1 MAAPGTLASVDRLS
15 SAQARRIAL
24 GAQGLARP
32 RPTGRVDRRHVR
44 RLFADVG
51 VVQIDSV
58 NVVVR
63 SQELPLWARL
73 GHHDRELLPAMAA
86 DNELFEYWGH
96 MASLIPVEHQPLYR
110 WRMARAHREAWPS
123 LVQMNKER
131 PGFLEAIYDE
141 VADRGPLRVS
151 ELPDPGTKRGPWWGW
166 SHGKEAVEYLF
177 WCGRLSA
184 RRLPNNF
191 ERIYDVTERIIPA
204 AVMARPTPTEDDA
217 KRELLALAAR
227 SLGIG
232 TAKDLCDYPRIKPTH
247 SRHLIDDLVEDG
259 RLLPVAVDGWRE
271 SAYLDP
277 AAARPRRVSAC
288 ALLSPFD
295 SLVWYRERTERIFDF
310 HYRIEIYTPAPK
322 RVYGYYVLP
331 FLLGDRLV
339 ARVDVKA
346 DRRARCLL
354 VPGSFAEPGCANG
367 EVAAALAGELQAMAA
382 WLGLDSVAVG
392 KRGDLAALVERQV
405 RR

>member
-1 MAAPGTLASVDRLS
+1 MARTRSTLASVETLS
-15 SAQARRIAL
+15 AGAARRIAL
-24 GAQGLARP
+24 GAQGFARP

-44 RLFADVG
+44 RLFGDVG

-73 GHHDRELLPAMAA
+73 GHHDREVLPAMAA

-110 WRMARAHREAWPS
+110 WRMERAHREAWPS
-123 LVQMNKER
+123 LVRMNKEQ
-131 PGFLEAIYDE
+131 PGYLEAIYDE

-151 ELPDPGTKRGPWWGW
+151 ELADPGAKQGPWWGW
-166 SHGKEAVEYLF
+166 SHGKEALEYLF
-177 WCGRLSA
+177 YSGRISA
-184 RRLPNNF
+184 RRLPNF
-191 ERIYDVTERIIPA
+191 ERVYDVTERIIPP
-204 AVMARPTPTEDDA
+204 AVMAQPTPSDDDA
-217 KRELLALAAR
+217 KRELLVLAAR
-227 SLGIG
+227 SLGVA
-232 TAKDLCDYPRIKPTH
+232 TAKDLCDYPRIKPTA

-259 RLLPVAVDGWRE
+259 RLAPVDVDSWDER
-271 SAYLDP
+271 AYLDP
-277 AAARPRRVSAC
+277 AALRPRRVSAC

-322 RVYGYYVLP
+322 RIYGYYVLP
-331 FLLGDRLV
+331 FLLGERLV

-346 DRRARCLL
+346 DRKTRCLI
-354 VPGSFAEPGCANG
+354 VPGAFAEPGCANSS
-367 EVAAALAGELQAMAA
+367 VAAALAGELHAMAA
-382 WLGLDSVAVG
+382 WLGLDAVTVG
-392 KRGDLAALVERQV
+392 KRGDLAPLV
-405 RR
+405 RREPHT

>member
-1 MAAPGTLASVDRLS
+1 MASVDRLS

-24 GAQGLARP
+24 GAQGFARP

-44 RLFADVG
+44 RLFGDVG

-73 GHHDRELLPAMAA
+73 GHHDRDVLPAMAA
-86 DNELFEYWGH
+86 DDELFEYWGH

-123 LVQMNKER
+123 LVRMNAER

-151 ELPDPGTKRGPWWGW
+151 ELPDPGTKSGPWWGW
-166 SHGKEAVEYLF
+166 SHGKEALEYLF

-184 RRLPNNF
+184 RRLPNF
-191 ERIYDVTERIIPA
+191 ERVYDVTERIIPA
-204 AVMARPTPTEDDA
+204 AVVAQPTPSEDDA

-227 SLGIG
+227 SLGVA

-259 RLLPVAVDGWRE
+259 RLVPVDVDGWDER
-271 SAYLDP
+271 AFVDP
-277 AAARPRRVSAC
+277 AALRPRRIGAC

-295 SLVWYRERTERIFDF
+295 SLVWYRERTNRIFDF

-331 FLLGDRLV
+331 FLLGERLV

-346 DRRARCLL
+346 DRKSGCLM
-354 VPGSFAEPGCANG
+354 VPGIFAEPGCANASVG
-367 EVAAALAGELQAMAA
+367 AALAGELQAMAA
-382 WLGLDSVAVG
+382 WLGLDTVVVG
-392 KRGDLAALVERQV
+392 KRGDLAALVGREMPPT
-405 RR
+405 RRLS